1 MTGCGKL
8 RPLLVARHQPELVIP
23 MARRLYQDAL
33 QADLPEFVAWALIF
47 QAEAGERAVV
57 QLAQAVAREVSNPAL
72 RARAAR
78 AAAAC

>member
-33 QADLPEFVAWALIF
+33 QADLPELAWALIF